1 MGIDVEF
8 RTLRYFLAVARE
20 ESMTEA
26 ANVLH
31 VTQPTLSRQI
41 AELERELGC
50 TLFDRTNRATVLT
63 EDGMRLRQRAEEIVS
78 LVDQTERDITD
89 RGGEL
94 AGNIRIGAGET
105 RAMSVVAEVFAS
117 MRREHPHVTCELFTG
132 NADTVEE
139 RLERG
144 LLDFAL
150 LLEPVKLEKYEWVR
164 LPVSDR
170 SGVVV
175 ASDSEWARLDAV
187 TPEVLARMPLIV
199 SSRTTN
205 RDIDFEAWSGGALRR
220 EDLNIVGSHDL
231 IGNATWLIKAGGACA
246 TGIDHLFHLNDD
258 SLRFIPLDPPVT
270 IGSYVVWKKYRLRSR
285 TCEEFLRRLR
295 VACEG

>member
-1 MGIDVEF
+1 
-8 RTLRYFLAVARE
+8 
-20 ESMTEA
+20 MT
-26 ANVLH
+26 N
-31 VTQPTLSRQI
+31 
-41 AELERELGC
+41 ELERELGC

-63 EDGMRLRQRAEEIVS
+63 EDGMRLRQHAEEIVS

-89 RGGEL
+89 RTGEL

-105 RAMSVVAEVFAS
+105 QAMSVLAEVFADL
-117 MRREHPHVTCELFTG
+117 RREHPRVTRELFTG

-164 LPVSDR
+164 LPVTDR

-175 ASDSEWARLDAV
+175 AANSEWAGLGAV
-187 TPEVLARMPLIV
+187 TPEVLARMPLVV

-205 RDIDFEAWSGGALRR
+205 RDIDFEEWSGGRVRR

-231 IGNATWLIKAGGACA
+231 AGNATWLVKRGGLCA
-246 TGIDHLFHLNDD
+246 TSIDHLFHLNDD
-258 SLRFIPLDPPVT
+258 NLRSIPLDPPVS

-295 VACEG
+295 IACEWQGA